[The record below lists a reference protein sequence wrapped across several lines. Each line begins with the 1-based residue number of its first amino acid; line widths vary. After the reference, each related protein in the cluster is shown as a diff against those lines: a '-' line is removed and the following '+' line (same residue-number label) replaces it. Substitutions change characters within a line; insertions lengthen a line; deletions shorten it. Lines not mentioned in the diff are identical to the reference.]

1 MADLLGRAGFAATDD
16 PDDAGVL
23 IVNTCGFIE
32 SARQESIGALREW
45 PG

>member
-1 MADLLGRAGFAATDD
+1 MADLLLRAGFDATDD

-32 SARQESIGALREW
+32 SAR
-45 PG
+45 